1 MVSSQGETSV
11 PQGSILGPFFF
22 LRHINDI
29 SVTQFAD
36 DASLFS
42 LIYHAKTVYELNKD
56 LQKKKKIDDCEYQ
69 WKVSLNPDLNDQAQE
84 VIFSRSLT

>member
-22 LRHINDI
+22 LSHINDI

-56 LQKKKKIDDCEYQ
+56 LQKKKKNRWLWIPVE
-69 WKVSLNPDLNDQAQE
+69 S
-84 VIFSRSLT
+84 VIKSRS

>member
-22 LRHINDI
+22 LSHINDI

-69 WKVSLNPDLNDQAQE
+69 WKVSLNPDLNIRLRKLFFQG
-84 VIFSRSLT
+84 V